1 MGCPPS
7 AARAHHGEVCAV
19 DDFQLVAVRVAHRAD
34 ADHTSQ
40 LGGEGGGGKG
50 GRQGHGSKICTP
62 SMPTNAKLESL
73 KPLFVIHQRHT
84 LGGGWGQKGLS
95 TQRKSNVTSW
105 LEHEYNQI

>member
-40 LGGEGGGGKG
+40 LGGEGGGGA
-50 GRQGHGSKICTP
+50 REEDRVMDPRSAHLPCQQ
-62 SMPTNAKLESL
+62 M
-73 KPLFVIHQRHT
+73 Q
-84 LGGGWGQKGLS
+84 
-95 TQRKSNVTSW
+95 SW
-105 LEHEYNQI
+105 SH